1 MVSLFGSHKSN
12 LIMTCFFLVSI
23 SNYKRLPY
31 TIQPP
36 FKYRGSIKKREQW
49 THEAHILLYDNP
61 ACKLLWSFCK
71 LHHCFFDTVWQIFY
85 ISRFPVKILVCTNL
99 LAKSFSSICDNVI
112 LDLSWA
118 FVIHRYRTSKSLV
131 SPKKKGVAHNL
142 PATFVMAAGSH
153 ERSWRTFRNYA
164 SRRKL
169 PTHFLQLHA
178 QR

>member
-49 THEAHILLYDNP
+49 THEAHMLLYDNP

-71 LHHCFFDTVWQIFY
+71 LHHCFFDTEWHIFH
-85 ISRFPVKILVCTNL
+85 ISRFRFRLHKTTCEIFLQHLWQCHNWFTW
-99 LAKSFSSICDNVI
+99 SFLSICDTQIPHIKVPGKSKKKRSCSQSSCNI
-112 LDLSWA
+112 CDGRRLSWTLLEN
-118 FVIHRYRTSKSLV
+118 I
-131 SPKKKGVAHNL
+131 P
-142 PATFVMAAGSH
+142 
-153 ERSWRTFRNYA
+153 
-164 SRRKL
+164 
-169 PTHFLQLHA
+169 
-178 QR
+178 